1 MELAGEALRKAQ
13 VLDPDYRLAWVAQA
27 LMEESSN
34 NFAKSSALI
43 EHSLGMKLNSV
54 WSILFLIASNN
65 NVYRLVPISG
75 MHRKRLLP
83 KTPIMMDLPR
93 HCYPRSSLWVVM

>member
-27 LMEESSN
+27 LMEESSS
-34 NFAKSSALI
+34 NFARSSALI

-54 WSILFLIASNN
+54 CSIPFLVASND

-75 MHRKRLLP
+75 MPQKRLPP
-83 KTPIMMDLPR
+83 KTPLMMALPT
-93 HCYPRSSLWVVM
+93 HCYLHSSL